1 MLDDFAMIPAG
12 IALLLKMI
20 PEEVMEECRDKTRLQ
35 SRKKEPKSWVT
46 GVVVVLIWLLV
57 IYVMVRIIR

>member
-1 MLDDFAMIPAG
+1 MLDDFVIITAG

-20 PEEVMEECRDKTRLQ
+20 PQEVMEECRDKARLQ
-35 SRKKEPKSWVT
+35 SKKKEQKSWVT
-46 GVVVVLIWLLV
+46 GGVVVLILLLV